1 MYMIIGYAR
10 VSTIGQNLDSQIEQ
24 LTEQGAEKIYKEQ
37 VTATSTKQRTEL
49 KSMIEH
55 VRAGDTVI
63 VTKIDRLARSIS
75 DLNKIVTELNS
86 KGVSVKF
93 LKEQMAFEAGSNNS
107 LNTLLFNILG
117 SFAQFE
123 RDLIVERTSEGR
135 QRAKAN
141 GKKFGR
147 KPSSTDKDIAKAIE
161 LYQKRDENGLS
172 VGDILK
178 MTGVKKSTFYHELKK
193 INLKFEN

>member
-1 MYMIIGYAR
+1 
-10 VSTIGQNLDSQIEQ
+10 QIAE
-24 LTEQGAEKIYKEQ
+24 LKNNGAEKIFLEK

-49 KSMIEH
+49 KAMIEH
-55 VRAGDTVI
+55 VRAGDIVI

-75 DLNKIVTELNS
+75 DLNRIVSSLND
-86 KGVSVKF
+86 KEVSVRF
-93 LKEQMAFEAGSNNS
+93 LKENMTFEADSNNS

-135 QRAKAN
+135 ERAKAN

-147 KPSSTDKDIAKAIE
+147 KPSSTKKEIEKAIE
-161 LYQKRDENGLS
+161 LYQKRNENGLS

-178 MTGVKKSTFYHELKK
+178 TTGVKKSTFYYELKK
-193 INLKFEN
+193 L

>member
-1 MYMIIGYAR
+1 MIIGYAR
-10 VSTIGQNLDSQIEQ
+10 VSTVGQNLDNQIEQ
-24 LTEQGAEKIYKEQ
+24 LEVQGATKIYKEQ
-37 VTATSTKQRTEL
+37 VTATSTKQRIEL
-49 KSMIEH
+49 KAMIEH
-55 VRAGDTVI
+55 VRNGDIVV

-75 DLNKIVTELNS
+75 DLNKIVSTLNS

-93 LKEQMAFEAGSNNS
+93 LKEQMTFEAENNNS

-135 QRAKAN
+135 ERAKAN

-147 KPSSTDKDIAKAIE
+147 KPSSTKKDINKAIE
-161 LYQKRDENGLS
+161 LYKKRDENSLS
-172 VGDILK
+172 VSDILK
-178 MTGVKKSTFYHELKK
+178 MTGVKKSTFYYELKK
-193 INLKFEN
+193 IALQNK

>member
-1 MYMIIGYAR
+1 MIFGYAR
-10 VSTIGQNLDSQIEQ
+10 VSTIGQNLDNQIEQ
-24 LTEQGAEKIYKEQ
+24 LKEQGAEKIFLEK

-55 VRAGDTVI
+55 VRTGDTIV

-75 DLNKIVTELNS
+75 DLNKIVSTLNS

-93 LKEQMAFEAGSNNS
+93 IKEQMTFEANNNNS

-135 QRAKAN
+135 ERAKAN

-147 KPSSTDKDIAKAIE
+147 KASSSKKDIDRAIE
-161 LYQKRDENGLS
+161 LHNNRNENGLNVS
-172 VGDILK
+172 DILK
-178 MTGVKKSTFYHELKK
+178 MTGVKKSTFYYELKK
-193 INLKFEN
+193 MNI

>member
-1 MYMIIGYAR
+1 M
-10 VSTIGQNLDSQIEQ
+10 
-24 LTEQGAEKIYKEQ
+24 
-37 VTATSTKQRTEL
+37 TATSTKQRVEL
-49 KSMIEH
+49 KAMIEH
-55 VRAGDTVI
+55 VRAGDIVV

-75 DLNKIVTELNS
+75 DLNKIVSTLNS

-93 LKEQMAFEAGSNNS
+93 LKEQMTFEAGNNNS

-135 QRAKAN
+135 ERAKAN

-147 KPSSTDKDIAKAIE
+147 KPSSSRKEIDKAIE
-161 LYQKRDENGLS
+161 LYKNRNENGLS

-178 MTGVKKSTFYHELKK
+178 MTDVKKSTFYYELKK
-193 INLKFEN
+193 VSD

>member
-1 MYMIIGYAR
+1 MIIGYAR
-10 VSTIGQNLDSQIEQ
+10 VSTIGQNLDNQIEQ
-24 LTEQGAEKIYKEQ
+24 LKEQSAEKIYKEQ

-49 KSMIEH
+49 KAMIEH
-55 VRAGDTVI
+55 VRSGDIII

-75 DLNKIVTELNS
+75 DLNKIVTELNN

-93 LKEQMAFEAGSNNS
+93 IKEQMTFEAGSNNS

-123 RDLIVERTSEGR
+123 RDLIVERTTEGR
-135 QRAKAN
+135 ERAKAN

-147 KPSSTDKDIAKAIE
+147 KPSSSRKDIDKAIE
-161 LYQKRDENGLS
+161 LYKNRNENGLS
-172 VGDILK
+172 VVDILK
-178 MTGVKKSTFYHELKK
+178 ITGVKKSTFYHELKK
-193 INLKFEN
+193 VGNENK

>member
-1 MYMIIGYAR
+1 MIIGYAR
-10 VSTIGQNLDSQIEQ
+10 VSTTGQNLDNQIEQ
-24 LTEQGAEKIYKEQ
+24 LMIQGATKIYKEQ
-37 VTATSTKQRTEL
+37 VTATSTKQRSEL
-49 KSMIEH
+49 KSLIEH
-55 VRAGDTVI
+55 VRAGDIVV

-75 DLNKIVTELNS
+75 DLNKIVSTLNT

-93 LKEQMAFEAGSNNS
+93 LKEQMTFEAGNNNS

-147 KPSSTDKDIAKAIE
+147 KPSSTQKDINKAIE
-161 LYQKRDENGLS
+161 LYKKRNENNLS

-178 MTGVKKSTFYHELKK
+178 MTGVKKSTFYFELKK
-193 INLKFEN
+193 VAVEKNE

>member
-1 MYMIIGYAR
+1 MIGYAR
-10 VSTIGQNLDSQIEQ
+10 VSTVGQNLDNQIEQ
-24 LTEQGAEKIYKEQ
+24 LKEQGAEKIYKEQ
-37 VTATSTKQRTEL
+37 VTATSTKQRVEL
-49 KSMIEH
+49 KAMIEN
-55 VRAGDTVI
+55 VRSSDI
-63 VTKIDRLARSIS
+63 VVVAKIDRLARSIS
-75 DLNKIVTELNS
+75 DLNKIVTELNT

-93 LKEQMAFEAGSNNS
+93 LKEQMTFEAGNNNS

-135 QRAKAN
+135 ERAKAN

-161 LYQKRDENGLS
+161 LYKKRSENKLS
-172 VGDILK
+172 VADILK
-178 MTGVKKSTFYHELKK
+178 MTDVKKSTFYHELKK
-193 INLKFEN
+193 VRYK

>member
-1 MYMIIGYAR
+1 MIIGYAR
-10 VSTIGQNLDSQIEQ
+10 VSTIGQNLDNQIEQ
-24 LTEQGAEKIYKEQ
+24 LKEQSAEKIYKEQ

-49 KSMIEH
+49 KALIEH
-55 VRAGDTVI
+55 VRSGDIVV

-86 KGVSVKF
+86 KGVSVRF
-93 LKEQMAFEAGSNNS
+93 LKEQMTFEAGNSNS

-135 QRAKAN
+135 ERAKAN
-141 GKKFGR
+141 GKKLGR
-147 KPSSTDKDIAKAIE
+147 KPSSSRKEIDKAIE
-161 LYQKRDENGLS
+161 LYKNRNKNGLS

-178 MTGVKKSTFYHELKK
+178 MTSVKKSTFYHELKK
-193 INLKFEN
+193 VGNENKWLI

>member
-1 MYMIIGYAR
+1 MIIGYAR
-10 VSTIGQNLDSQIEQ
+10 VSTVGQNLDNQIEQ
-24 LTEQGAEKIYKEQ
+24 LEVQGATKIYKEQ
-37 VTATSTKQRTEL
+37 VTATNTKQRIEL
-49 KSMIEH
+49 KAMIEH
-55 VRAGDTVI
+55 VRNGDIVV

-75 DLNKIVTELNS
+75 DLNKIVSTLNS

-93 LKEQMAFEAGSNNS
+93 LKEQMTFEAENNNS

-135 QRAKAN
+135 ERAKAN

-147 KPSSTDKDIAKAIE
+147 KPSSTKKDINKAIE
-161 LYQKRDENGLS
+161 LYKKRDENSLS
-172 VGDILK
+172 VSDILK
-178 MTGVKKSTFYHELKK
+178 MTGVKKSTFYYELKK
-193 INLKFEN
+193 IALQNK

>member
-1 MYMIIGYAR
+1 MIIGYAR

>member
-1 MYMIIGYAR
+1 MIIGYAR
-10 VSTIGQNLDSQIEQ
+10 VSTIGQNLDNQIEQ
-24 LTEQGAEKIYKEQ
+24 LKEQSAEKIYKEQ

-49 KSMIEH
+49 KALIEH
-55 VRAGDTVI
+55 VRSGDIVV

-86 KGVSVKF
+86 KGVSVRF
-93 LKEQMAFEAGSNNS
+93 LKEQMTFEAGNSNS

-135 QRAKAN
+135 ERAKAN
-141 GKKFGR
+141 GKKLGR
-147 KPSSTDKDIAKAIE
+147 KPSSSRKEIDKAIE
-161 LYQKRDENGLS
+161 LYKNRNKNGLS

-178 MTGVKKSTFYHELKK
+178 MTSVKKSTFYHELKK
-193 INLKFEN
+193 VGNENK

>member
-1 MYMIIGYAR
+1 MIIGYAR
-10 VSTIGQNLDSQIEQ
+10 VSTVGQNLDNQIEQ
-24 LTEQGAEKIYKEQ
+24 LTEQGAKKIYKEQ

-49 KSMIEH
+49 KSLLEH
-55 VRAGDTVI
+55 VRAGDIVI

-75 DLNKIVTELNS
+75 DLNKIVSTLNS

-93 LKEQMAFEAGSNNS
+93 LKEQMTFEADNSNS

-135 QRAKAN
+135 ERAKAN

-147 KPSSTDKDIAKAIE
+147 KPSSSSKDIDKAIE
-161 LYQKRDENGLS
+161 LYKNRNENGLS

-178 MTGVKKSTFYHELKK
+178 MTDVKKSTFYYELKK
-193 INLKFEN
+193 ISI

>member
-1 MYMIIGYAR
+1 MIIGYAR
-10 VSTIGQNLDSQIEQ
+10 VSTVGQNLDNQIEQ
-24 LTEQGAEKIYKEQ
+24 LKEQGAEKIYKEQ
-37 VTATSTKQRTEL
+37 VTATSTKQRVEL
-49 KSMIEH
+49 KAMIEN
-55 VRAGDTVI
+55 VRSSDI
-63 VTKIDRLARSIS
+63 VVVAKIDRLARSIS
-75 DLNKIVTELNS
+75 DLNKIVTELNT

-93 LKEQMAFEAGSNNS
+93 LKEQMTFEVGNNNS

-135 QRAKAN
+135 ERAKAN

-161 LYQKRDENGLS
+161 LYKKRSENKLS
-172 VGDILK
+172 VADILK
-178 MTGVKKSTFYHELKK
+178 MTDVKKSTFYHELKK
-193 INLKFEN
+193 VRYK

>member
-1 MYMIIGYAR
+1 MIIGYTR
-10 VSTIGQNLDSQIEQ
+10 VSTIGQNLDNQIEQ
-24 LTEQGAEKIYKEQ
+24 LKEQSPEKIYKEQ

-49 KSMIEH
+49 KALIEH
-55 VRAGDTVI
+55 VRSGDIVV

-86 KGVSVKF
+86 KGVSVRF
-93 LKEQMAFEAGSNNS
+93 LKEQMTFEAGNSNS

-135 QRAKAN
+135 ERAKAN
-141 GKKFGR
+141 GKKLGR
-147 KPSSTDKDIAKAIE
+147 KPSSSRKEIDKAIE
-161 LYQKRDENGLS
+161 LYKNRNKNGLS

-178 MTGVKKSTFYHELKK
+178 MTSVKKSTFYHELKK
-193 INLKFEN
+193 VGNENK

>member
-1 MYMIIGYAR
+1 MIIGYAR
-10 VSTIGQNLDSQIEQ
+10 VSTVGQNLDNQIEQ
-24 LTEQGAEKIYKEQ
+24 LKEQGAEKIYKEQ
-37 VTATSTKQRTEL
+37 VTATSTKQRVEL
-49 KSMIEH
+49 KAMIEN
-55 VRAGDTVI
+55 VRSSDI
-63 VTKIDRLARSIS
+63 VVVAKIDRLARSIS
-75 DLNKIVTELNS
+75 DLNKIVTELNT

-93 LKEQMAFEAGSNNS
+93 LKEQMTFEAGNNNS

-135 QRAKAN
+135 ERAKAN

-161 LYQKRDENGLS
+161 LYKKRSENKLS
-172 VGDILK
+172 VADILK
-178 MTGVKKSTFYHELKK
+178 MTDVKKSTFYHELKK
-193 INLKFEN
+193 VRYK